1 MADATKDASL
11 NRRAFKAGIFYI
23 ACQLFVRGI
32 TFLMTPVFTRL
43 LSQEQYNQ
51 YKIFESWLL
60 IFAPVMSLC
69 LWRSVECAKYDV
81 KEKFNEYVS
90 SVQTLSYLSISIF
103 FVIFLIFRKQAE
115 ALCGMND
122 FMLLIAFLYTYAHT
136 SIFYMQRREKQMMRY
151 KASTTLTAATVIPAT
166 LLSVLLVVLGKRA
179 GHEADLMYL
188 RIAGYYIPMTIGGFT
203 VAILMAVQGKK
214 LIDRSYWKYA
224 LRFSLPLIPEVLSI
238 QIMNQADKLMV
249 TRMTGDIPG
258 SIFAVATTVSY
269 IIWILEDSVWNAWL
283 PWMYEKIARNEAGE
297 IRGSWSTL
305 MHGFGVIS
313 WVLVLFAPEII
324 LILGG
329 KKYADAIWLI
339 APMVTGTLFR
349 FYSYSYTAIQNFP
362 QEDEIR
368 GDLDRIRH
376 VPECV
381 PELCRHPR
389 LWLPGCRLHDS
400 LLLPG
405 ADDHAGLHGKA
416 PDRHTDHPALHNA
429 LHLLCLL
436 HYLRRNDGRL
446 PFPFLGALHPR
457 TDRRADCTLVFSSKT
472 EEHSDAHEE
481 KEMTARPP
489 CVRQNGAVALTCGSS
504 FYISNTKRRASKSPA
519 FVV

>member
-249 TRMTGDIPG
+249 TRITGDIPWIHLRG
-258 SIFAVATTVSY
+258 CHDSLLHYLDSGGFRLECLAAVDVRKNCPQRSGRNPRLLVDPDARLRRHLLGARTFRTG
-269 IIWILEDSVWNAWL
+269 DHPD
-283 PWMYEKIARNEAGE
+283 PWREKICRCHLAHRPDGDRH
-297 IRGSWSTL
+297 IIPLLQLQLYRD
-305 MHGFGVIS
+305 
-313 WVLVLFAPEII
+313 PE
-324 LILGG
+324 
-329 KKYADAIWLI
+329 
-339 APMVTGTLFR
+339 
-349 FYSYSYTAIQNFP
+349 FP
-362 QEDEIR
+362 QKDEIR

-389 LWLPGCRLHDS
+389 LWLPGCRLHDG

-405 ADDHAGLHGKA
+405 TDDHAGLHGKA

-436 HYLRRNDGRL
+436 HHMHRNDGCL
-446 PFPFLGALHPR
+446 PVLFPEALHLR
-457 TDRRADCTLVFSSKT
+457 TDRRADRTLVIFFR
-472 EEHSDAHEE
+472 D
-481 KEMTARPP
+481 
-489 CVRQNGAVALTCGSS
+489 
-504 FYISNTKRRASKSPA
+504 
-519 FVV
+519 

>member
-1 MADATKDASL
+1 
-11 NRRAFKAGIFYI
+11 
-23 ACQLFVRGI
+23 
-32 TFLMTPVFTRL
+32 
-43 LSQEQYNQ
+43 
-51 YKIFESWLL
+51 
-60 IFAPVMSLC
+60 
-69 LWRSVECAKYDV
+69 
-81 KEKFNEYVS
+81 
-90 SVQTLSYLSISIF
+90 
-103 FVIFLIFRKQAE
+103 
-115 ALCGMND
+115 
-122 FMLLIAFLYTYAHT
+122 
-136 SIFYMQRREKQMMRY
+136 MQRREKQMMRY

-166 LLSVLLVVLGKRA
+166 PALCAARRA
-179 GHEADLMYL
+179 RQARGYEADLMYL
-188 RIAGYYIPMTIGGFT
+188 RIAGYYIPMIIGGFT

-249 TRMTGDIPG
+249 TRMIGDIPG

-283 PWMYEKIARNEAGE
+283 PWMYEKIARDEAGE

-313 WVLVLFAPEII
+313 WGLVLFAPEII

-349 FYSYSYTAIQNFP
+349 FYSYSYTAIQNFHKKTKFVAISTVSVMFLNVFLNYVG
-362 QEDEIR
+362 IR
-368 GDLDRIRH
+368 AFGYQAAAYTTAF
-376 VPECV
+376 
-381 PELCRHPR
+381 
-389 LWLPGCRLHDS
+389 S
-400 LLLPG
+400 LPG

-416 PDRHTDHPALHNA
+416 PDRHTDHPAFHNA

-472 EEHSDAHEE
+472 EKHSDAHEE
-481 KEMTARPP
+481 KEMTAPL
-489 CVRQNGAVALTCGSS
+489 G
-504 FYISNTKRRASKSPA
+504 SPA
-519 FVV
+519 KHPLWDIPQGVFRIFIIPSLCSAKAHFRSPLRYSLHG